1 MRAARALACPLGA
14 VFPPMRG
21 NPRQLR
27 VLVTGPDNAI
37 IKQQL
42 DAFELLAKSMLEMM
56 PKVVEIVG
64 ETELE

>member
-1 MRAARALACPLGA
+1 
-14 VFPPMRG
+14 MRG